1 MKLVKAS
8 FEIVDQ
14 QPGIQG
20 IMEQIE
26 FAGRTCYKSEPVYE
40 YLVGDKVFTQEEF
53 NVVKGQIGEEVFVKR
68 SKTAEAFVQRMM
80 DSGHGAMLEHG
91 TVYLS
96 ICYDETIRSSTP
108 SKNKLSFYG
117 ENKYSKRKYI
127 TETNTFYITTN
138 LRVLFENGLL
148 DDLQYLCEPTE
159 YHDRRVT
166 TKFICDRGVSHEFVR
181 HRVFSFAQESTRY
194 CNYSKDKFDNA
205 LTFIIPNW
213 LDISE
218 GRFSVDYDTLQDEY
232 DYSVENNK
240 EYNIFLI
247 SLAEV
252 NKNYLN
258 LIDLGW
264 KPQQARAVLPNS
276 VKTEL
281 IMTGFTKDWKG
292 FFQLR
297 TPNSA
302 HPQARELAIP
312 LEKEFNESNL
322 WTF

>member
-14 QPGIQG
+14 QPGLQG

-166 TKFICDRGVSHEFVR
+166 TKFICDRGVSHELVR
-181 HRVFSFAQESTRY
+181 H
-194 CNYSKDKFDNA
+194 
-205 LTFIIPNW
+205 
-213 LDISE
+213 
-218 GRFSVDYDTLQDEY
+218 
-232 DYSVENNK
+232 
-240 EYNIFLI
+240 
-247 SLAEV
+247 
-252 NKNYLN
+252 
-258 LIDLGW
+258 
-264 KPQQARAVLPNS
+264 
-276 VKTEL
+276 KTIL
-281 IMTGFTKDWKG
+281 CV
-292 FFQLR
+292 
-297 TPNSA
+297 A
-302 HPQARELAIP
+302 
-312 LEKEFNESNL
+312 
-322 WTF
+322 

>member
-14 QPGIQG
+14 QPGLQG

-26 FAGRTCYKSEPVYE
+26 FAGRTCYKSEPIYE
-40 YLVGDKVFTQEEF
+40 YLVGNKVFTQEEF
-53 NVVKGQIGEEVFVKR
+53 DVVQGQIGEEIFVKR
-68 SKTAEAFVQRMM
+68 SKTAEAFVERMM
-80 DSGHGAMLEHG
+80 ASGHGAMLEHG
-91 TVYLS
+91 TVYLQ
-96 ICYDETIRSSTP
+96 IPERHPVRYL
-108 SKNKLSFYG
+108 N
-117 ENKYSKRKYI
+117 NKYSKY
-127 TETNTFYITTN
+127 NFVDNGCLVTTN
-138 LRVLFENGLL
+138 LRVLFENKCMS
-148 DDLQYLCEPTE
+148 DLQYLCEPTE
-159 YHDRRVT
+159 NHHRRVT

-213 LDISE
+213 LNISE
-218 GRFSVDYDTLQDEY
+218 GRFSVDYDALQDEY
-232 DYSVENNK
+232 DYSIESNK
-240 EYNIFLI
+240 EYNLFLI

-252 NKNYLN
+252 SKTYLK

-264 KPQQARAVLPNS
+264 KPQQARAVLSNS
-276 VKTEL
+276 LKTEL
-281 IMTGFTKDWKG
+281 IMTGFTQDWEG

>member
-14 QPGIQG
+14 QPGLQG

-138 LRVLFENGLL
+138 LIVLFENGLL